1 MANKRAQKNILDILF
16 EKGVLKSEAAFALK
30 KEAEEK
36 EKTYEEILYEKNA
49 APEKDILEAKSV
61 LLKVPA
67 KSLAGEKI
75 SLEILKE
82 VSEEAAKHY
91 GFIPISKT
99 GNILEVGVINPEDV
113 TLQES
118 LKFIAL
124 RGNLT
129 VKQYLISKTDFED
142 VLKQYRSLGGEVTEE
157 LEKLKPEE
165 ELAAAPKG
173 ALEKMAEE
181 APITKMVG
189 VIIKHAV
196 EGRASD
202 IHIEPVSKNLRV
214 RFRMDGVLYTS
225 LLLPLDVH
233 QAIVSRIKILS
244 NLKIDET
251 RVPQDGRFHTKFEN
265 KEIDF
270 RVSTFPT
277 AFGEKVVMRIL
288 DPEVG
293 IKELKDLGITGRN
306 AEVLK
311 KAIDRPY
318 GLILITGP
326 TGSGKSTTLY
336 ALLKT
341 LNKDDVNIVSLEDP
355 VEYYMEGINQSQ
367 IRPEIGYDFATGLR
381 HILRQDPDVIMVGE
395 IRDKETAALAIH
407 AALTGHLVFA
417 TLHTNTAVGVIP
429 RLIDMGVDPFLIA
442 PTLIA
447 AVGQRLTRKLC
458 QDSKQEYEPDP
469 KTKEMIMRAVEG
481 IAPEFRKE
489 IKIPSPLKIFKGV
502 ESPTCPIG
510 TKGRMGVYEI
520 LEMTPELEK
529 IILSTPSES
538 KIEEE
543 ARRQGMITM
552 WQDGITKALE
562 GVIGI
567 EQLLEISTED

>member
-173 ALEKMAEE
+173 AVEKMAEE
-181 APITKMVG
+181 AARPKVVG

-202 IHIEPVSKNLRV
+202 SHIEQVSKNLRV

-288 DPEVG
+288 DP
-293 IKELKDLGITGRN
+293 
-306 AEVLK
+306 
-311 KAIDRPY
+311 
-318 GLILITGP
+318 
-326 TGSGKSTTLY
+326 
-336 ALLKT
+336 
-341 LNKDDVNIVSLEDP
+341 
-355 VEYYMEGINQSQ
+355 
-367 IRPEIGYDFATGLR
+367 
-381 HILRQDPDVIMVGE
+381 
-395 IRDKETAALAIH
+395 
-407 AALTGHLVFA
+407 
-417 TLHTNTAVGVIP
+417 AVG
-429 RLIDMGVDPFLIA
+429 
-442 PTLIA
+442 
-447 AVGQRLTRKLC
+447 
-458 QDSKQEYEPDP
+458 
-469 KTKEMIMRAVEG
+469 
-481 IAPEFRKE
+481 
-489 IKIPSPLKIFKGV
+489 
-502 ESPTCPIG
+502 
-510 TKGRMGVYEI
+510 
-520 LEMTPELEK
+520 
-529 IILSTPSES
+529 
-538 KIEEE
+538 
-543 ARRQGMITM
+543 
-552 WQDGITKALE
+552 
-562 GVIGI
+562 
-567 EQLLEISTED
+567 